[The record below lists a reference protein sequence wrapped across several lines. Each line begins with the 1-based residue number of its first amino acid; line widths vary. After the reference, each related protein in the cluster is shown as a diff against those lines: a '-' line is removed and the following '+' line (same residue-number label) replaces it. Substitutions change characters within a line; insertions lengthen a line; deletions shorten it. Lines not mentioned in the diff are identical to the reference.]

1 MELNATAQITR
12 KKISRKVFRYRFQK
26 GRLSRALKKLSK
38 FQWEGRIWGGM
49 AMDSAW
55 VLKLVSSI
63 QAKGKIMVML
73 PAISAA

>member
-1 MELNATAQITR
+1 MELNTTAQITR
-12 KKISRKVFRYRFQK
+12 KRISRKVFRYRFQK
-26 GRLSRALKKLSK
+26 GRLSSALKKLSK
-38 FQWEGRIWGGM
+38 FQWVGKIWGGM